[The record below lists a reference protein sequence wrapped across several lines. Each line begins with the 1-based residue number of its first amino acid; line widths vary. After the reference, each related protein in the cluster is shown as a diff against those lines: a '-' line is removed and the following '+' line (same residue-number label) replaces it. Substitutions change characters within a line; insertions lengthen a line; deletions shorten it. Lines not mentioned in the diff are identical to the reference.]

1 MLPTI
6 GLFVWLFY
14 FFVIVS
20 SKQAL
25 GTSTTAA
32 SPKPRDGPKLQF
44 PRGMQSQVAASAS
57 QSTSIASLNPVAIP
71 SVTVIQNATITIQP
85 ACSLVTSMLSFC
97 NSISPRFSTFNYVDQ
112 TSCLCYPNI
121 TAWSPGIFDDAVA
134 TCVNL
139 VSATLSEYSRFT
151 SFEGFCT
158 KPGLQATSN
167 SGETQVTSQSIG
179 VITQSIG
186 VPTQSIVTSTT
197 GPTSSPTP
205 TAGSGAPQPIQSNIS
220 LEFQNLLSIPT
231 NGSRL
236 DEGRQNRNWGGGK
249 CSFRSRRI
257 LVCQFSGRKT
267 LRSSIS
273 NALSGQQFVPS
284 ALC

>member
-6 GLFVWLFY
+6 GLFVWLSY
-14 FFVIVS
+14 FLILVS
-20 SKQAL
+20 TKRAL
-25 GTSTTAA
+25 GISTPAA
-32 SPKPRDGPKLQF
+32 SLKPRNGPRLQF
-44 PRGMQSQVAASAS
+44 PRGTQSQVAASAS
-57 QSTSIASLNPVAIP
+57 QSTSIASLNPGAIP
-71 SVTVIQNATITIQP
+71 SATVIQNATITTQP
-85 ACSLVTSMLSFC
+85 ACPLVTSMLSFC
-97 NSISPRFSTFNYVDQ
+97 NSISPGFSTFNYVDQ

-139 VSATLSEYSRFT
+139 VSATPSEYSRFT

-158 KPGLQATSN
+158 RSRSQTTTNPS
-167 SGETQVTSQSIG
+167 ETQI
-179 VITQSIG
+179 
-186 VPTQSIVTSTT
+186 PTGSSSSRPTT
-197 GPTSSPTP
+197 
-205 TAGSGAPQPIQSNIS
+205 TANSEASQPIQSKIS
-220 LEFQNLLSIPT
+220 LEFQNLLSITT

-236 DEGRQNRNWGGGK
+236 DEGRQNRNWGGRK

-257 LVCQFSGRKT
+257 LVRQFSGRKT